1 MSRRI
6 SDGPQFGIDGSWII
20 TPSLPKGLSNPF
32 RDSHALPLGNAL
44 NLPVLFLIK
53 EDLKSL

>member
-6 SDGPQFGIDGSWII
+6 SDGAQFSIDGPWII
-20 TPSLPKGLSNPF
+20 TSGLSKGLPNPF
-32 RDSHALPLGNAL
+32 RDGHPLPVGNAL

-53 EDLKSL
+53 EDLQSF

>member
-6 SDGPQFGIDGSWII
+6 SDGSQFGIDGSWII
-20 TPSLPKGLSNPF
+20 TPSLPKSLSNPF
-32 RDSHALPLGNAL
+32 RDSHALSLRNAL